1 MIKKFFEWI
10 FNFIEFLFPGLKEER
25 KNDSP
30 SLSEKT
36 YLKKEFLSSSELLF
50 YHKLLKLEE
59 IGDYKIIPQVNLASI
74 ITKVSNNRYQSELYR
89 NIDYAVFSKD
99 LTTLLLLIELN
110 DITHEQKSRKI
121 RDMKVKDICNNA
133 DIKLITFYTKYDNKE
148 EYVVNRVI
156 EEINKLKEV
165 WLDEIIEYR
174 S

>member
-1 MIKKFFEWI
+1 MIKKIFEWI
-10 FNFIEFLFPGLKEER
+10 FNFIEFLFPGLKEEK

-36 YLKKEFLSSSELLF
+36 YLKNEFQ
-50 YHKLLKLEE
+50 LLKLEE
-59 IGDYKIIPQVNLASI
+59 IGDYKIIPQVNLDSI

-133 DIKLITFYTKYDNKE
+133 GIKLITFYTKYDNKD

-165 WLDEIIEYR
+165 
-174 S
+174 

>member
-1 MIKKFFEWI
+1 M
-10 FNFIEFLFPGLKEER
+10 
-25 KNDSP
+25 
-30 SLSEKT
+30 
-36 YLKKEFLSSSELLF
+36 
-50 YHKLLKLEE
+50 
-59 IGDYKIIPQVNLASI
+59 
-74 ITKVSNNRYQSELYR
+74 SNNRFQSELYR

-156 EEINKLKEV
+156 EKINKLKEV
-165 WLDEIIEYR
+165 
-174 S
+174 